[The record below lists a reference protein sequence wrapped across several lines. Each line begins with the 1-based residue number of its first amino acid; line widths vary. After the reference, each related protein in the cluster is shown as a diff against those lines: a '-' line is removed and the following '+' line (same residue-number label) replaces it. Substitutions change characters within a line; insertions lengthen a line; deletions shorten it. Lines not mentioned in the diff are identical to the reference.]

1 MSAKSNDKKLL
12 KEMLA
17 KLEEY
22 KLTEND
28 KNPQFSYH
36 MYKTMSVI
44 NSKLGNKKLA
54 EQQAEK
60 YNELDAQKRKE
71 MEEYFKRN

>member
-1 MSAKSNDKKLL
+1 
-12 KEMLA
+12 
-17 KLEEY
+17 
-22 KLTEND
+22 
-28 KNPQFSYH
+28 
-36 MYKTMSVI
+36 MSVI